1 MTGNEF
7 REKNMEKTIDNNPS
21 LLLEIGTEEIP
32 ARFLY
37 GGMLKLKDAA
47 EKIFSDSRIPCK
59 SIKTYSTPRR
69 LALLAELDETQQ
81 AVEKEVWGPPVNAA
95 FDNNGNPT
103 KAAEA
108 FAKSHNIS
116 VTNLLKK
123 EKGKGIY
130 IAAVIKEPAQ
140 PTENLLPELL
150 PKIILS
156 LNFPRSM
163 RWGSGNI
170 RFARPIHWILALYH
184 NKKVQFEI
192 DGIKSSAATRGHR
205 FLSPASFELKDI
217 KTYANLLRNNFVI
230 LDTEER
236 KKIIIEDSIK
246 LASTIHALMIEDI
259 DLLNH
264 VANLV
269 EHPVSI
275 LCDFPAA
282 YLSLPKELLIT
293 VMKGHQKYFALQD
306 ETGNL
311 INHFIVVSNTKIDN
325 AETVKKGAEKVIKA
339 RFEDARF
346 YYEED
351 KKTSLIDRLEKLK
364 KVIYHEKLGTIYDK
378 SMRIAAIASSIADKC
393 MAEKK
398 EAIHTASILCKT
410 DLISGVVGEFPELQG
425 IMGGYYAINDGYGK
439 EIVTA
444 ISEHYKP
451 AFSGDS
457 APVSKIGAV
466 ISLADKIDNLTSFFG
481 IGLMPTGTEDPFA
494 LRRQAIGTISILT
507 DKRLPVTINELLNES
522 LQVCGINNKND
533 VLKNLTAFFEQRMEQ
548 ILTSAGYPQDA
559 VQSVLSYS
567 NIYPVHT
574 IRERLDAVMR
584 LKADADY
591 EPFLLSVKRI
601 NNIAPKGETSRLN
614 SDLFAVEEERLLFTA
629 EKAVRVEV
637 ESLTTENK
645 YYEAVNAL
653 KNLKEPIN
661 NFFDKVLV
669 MDKNEE
675 IKNNRLALI
684 KEIQYIAVQIA
695 DFSKLI

>member
-1 MTGNEF
+1 
-7 REKNMEKTIDNNPS
+7 MEKTIDNNPS

-32 ARFLY
+32 ARFLS

-47 EKIFSDSRIPCK
+47 EKTFSDFRIPCK

-69 LALLAELDETQQ
+69 IALLAELDDMQQ
-81 AVEKEVWGPPVNAA
+81 AVEKEVWGPPVSAA
-95 FDNNGNPT
+95 FDNEGNPT

-116 VTNLLKK
+116 VKDLLRK

-130 IAAVIKEPAQ
+130 IAAVVKEPAQ

-156 LNFPRSM
+156 LNFPKSM

-170 RFARPIHWILALYH
+170 RFARPIHWIVALYH
-184 NKKVQFEI
+184 NKKVNFEI
-192 DGIKSSAATRGHR
+192 DGIKSSTATRGHR

-230 LDTEER
+230 IDADER
-236 KKIIIEDSIK
+236 KRIISEESAK
-246 LASTIHALMIEDI
+246 LASMINALMIQDD

-264 VANLV
+264 VANLI
-269 EHPVSI
+269 EYPVAVM
-275 LCDFPAA
+275 CDFPAS

-306 ETGNL
+306 ETGSL

-325 AETVKKGAEKVIKA
+325 AETVKNGAEKVIKA

-351 KKTSLIDRLEKLK
+351 KQISLTDRLEKLK

-378 SMRIAAIASSIADKC
+378 SMRIAAISAFIADKC
-393 MAEKK
+393 MPRQK
-398 EAIHTASILCKT
+398 EAIHKASILCKT

-425 IMGGYYAINDGYGK
+425 IMGGYYAINDGYSK
-439 EIVTA
+439 EIATA

-451 AFSGDS
+451 AFSGDTI
-457 APVSKIGAV
+457 PVSKIGAIV
-466 ISLADKIDNLTSFFG
+466 SLADKIDNLISFFG

-494 LRRQAIGTISILT
+494 LRRQAIGIISILA
-507 DKRLPVTINELLNES
+507 DKGLPVTIHELLKES
-522 LQVCGINNKND
+522 LQLCGTNNKND
-533 VLKNLTAFFEQRMEQ
+533 ILNNLTAFLEQRMEQ
-548 ILTSAGYPQDA
+548 ILASAGYPQDA
-559 VQSVLSYS
+559 VQSILSYS
-567 NIYPVHT
+567 NVYPVHT
-574 IRERLDAVMR
+574 LRERLDAVMR
-584 LKADADY
+584 LKADDDY
-591 EPFLLSVKRI
+591 EPFLLAVKRI
-601 NNIAPKGETSRLN
+601 NNIAPKSETSTLN
-614 SDLFAVEEERLLFTA
+614 PDLFTVEEERLLFTA
-629 EKAVRVEV
+629 EKAVGNEV
-637 ESLTTENK
+637 ESLTTKNK
-645 YYEAVNAL
+645 YYEAINAL
-653 KNLKEPIN
+653 KTLKEPIN

-675 IKNNRLALI
+675 IKNNRLSLI
-684 KEIQYIAVQIA
+684 KDIQSIARQIA